1 MGPVVYVCSMR
12 LFLDAQL
19 LLHLGGVSEE
29 HVELHDVLPVGDS
42 SVGFVSINLTLKCV
56 HIVGLDCLPVLHGG
70 RKDPEIHRG
79 KSSHIE

>member
-1 MGPVVYVCSMR
+1 
-12 LFLDAQL
+12 
-19 LLHLGGVSEE
+19 
-29 HVELHDVLPVGDS
+29 
-42 SVGFVSINLTLKCV
+42 VGFVSINLTLKCV